1 MVILCF
7 GLIVLLA
14 QPYNAEFY
22 YDTPNPIRTLKNNY
36 SYILQ
41 WTQREP
47 GAVDK
52 IIGYWIS
59 LRQVNQAQ
67 TLEASYLLLL
77 SFLLSFFLCVDS
89 VGGG

>member
-1 MVILCF
+1 MICF
-7 GLIVLLA
+7 ALIVLLA
-14 QPYNAEFY
+14 QPFNAEFY

-41 WTQREP
+41 WTQKEP

-52 IIGYWIS
+52 IIGYWINVQQVKQTHKHTS
-59 LRQVNQAQ
+59 LIFTA
-67 TLEASYLLLL
+67 
-77 SFLLSFFLCVDS
+77 SFFLCVDS

>member
-1 MVILCF
+1 MHCF
-7 GLIVLLA
+7 GLFVHLA

-41 WTQREP
+41 WTQKEP

-52 IIGYWIS
+52 IIGYWINVQ
-59 LRQVNQAQ
+59 QVKQ
-67 TLEASYLLLL
+67 TPTYTGSFIFTAS
-77 SFLLSFFLCVDS
+77 FFLSFFLGS
-89 VGGG
+89 VGGGWVE